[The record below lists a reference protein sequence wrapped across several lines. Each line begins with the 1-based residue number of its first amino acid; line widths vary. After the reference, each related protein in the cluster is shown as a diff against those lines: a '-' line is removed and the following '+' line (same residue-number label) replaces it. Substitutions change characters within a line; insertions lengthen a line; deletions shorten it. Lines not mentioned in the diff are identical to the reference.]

1 MFRRHLSLLIVAATC
16 ASAALGTSAAHAE
29 PAIKIS
35 VSDNVM
41 LLDLSPA
48 RIDTRANF
56 HEIFRSLRRAKQVR
70 VREDKLA
77 SDVEVAALEMR
88 RRG

>member
-1 MFRRHLSLLIVAATC
+1 MIRRPLSLLVLAATC
-16 ASAALGTSAAHAE
+16 ACAALGTSAAHAE
-29 PAIKIS
+29 PPVKIR

-48 RIDTRANF
+48 FIDTHANF
-56 HEIFRSLRRAKQVR
+56 HEIFRSLRRAKPVR
-70 VREDKLA
+70 ARDDKLA

-88 RRG
+88 SRG